1 MSNEFTTNFDNNF
14 FCATTLD
21 QAEMGISYVVVSCNL
36 PRPLDVRFAE
46 LGFVA
51 GAKVTV
57 NKRAPLNDPMEVTVM
72 GYSLCVRA
80 NEAKRIVV
88 EREHNE

>member
-1 MSNEFTTNFDNNF
+1 MSNNFSKEINNIVSDV
-14 FCATTLD
+14 TTLNK
-21 QAEMGISYVVVSCNL
+21 AEMGADYVVVSCNL
-36 PRPLDVRFAE
+36 PRPLDLRFAE

-57 NKRAPLNDPMEVTVM
+57 NKKAPLRDPLEVTVM

-80 NEAKRIVV
+80 NEAKHIAVARLND
-88 EREHNE
+88 E

>member
-1 MSNEFTTNFDNNF
+1 
-14 FCATTLD
+14 
-21 QAEMGISYVVVSCNL
+21 MGANYVVVKCDL

-57 NKRAPLNDPMEVTVM
+57 NKKAPLRDPLEVTVM

-88 EREHNE
+88 ERAGDE